1 MSNHNISWICH
12 ILNTT
17 YFTLWWMKPQSLCR
31 TCVMHISVK
40 NPHFGVVKTNISW
53 NQIDKSSSEFC
64 LLKCHTNK
72 LWNLK
77 YYAISKVPFIVLWTW
92 LRFDNFN
99 CLGASDTKIN
109 VNSKFNYKL
118 QYHNDLTLASCLLI
132 QNWIQK

>member
-1 MSNHNISWICH
+1 
-12 ILNTT
+12 
-17 YFTLWWMKPQSLCR
+17 MKRQSLCP

-77 YYAISKVPFIVLWTW
+77 SYTVSKVPFIFCGL
-92 LRFDNFN
+92 D
-99 CLGASDTKIN
+99 LGLITLIALVNNMKIN

-118 QYHNDLTLASCLLI
+118 QYHNDLTLGRCLLI
-132 QNWIQK
+132 QN